1 MAVGSIT
8 KDKIDRAVGRGRKR
22 SPNRHAGDNGNG
34 KAELGQ
40 LKPLRP
46 GQRHRGRKAR
56 KVKVVTSFTEA
67 PEVENRA
74 DKIIGADV
82 WRLRSLA
89 QEKILYLYSS
99 AERISGCM
107 DGIVRAG
114 RYPRIFR
121 YKPALKY
128 EFLILV
134 AKPRWDRATDED
146 KTRIAY
152 HALRHCGLDVN
163 GRQRTEPHD
172 HEGFYSEVEFFG
184 VRSPEV
190 RKITEQLEL
199 FEPLHKRGK
208 ED

>member
-1 MAVGSIT
+1 MAAGSIT
-8 KDKIDRAVGRGRKR
+8 KDKIDRAIGRKGRAR
-22 SPNRHAGDNGNG
+22 SGSNGHSNG
-34 KAELGQ
+34 KTELKDT
-40 LKPLRP
+40 KPLRP
-46 GQRHRGRKAR
+46 GQRHRGRRTRKIKA
-56 KVKVVTSFTEA
+56 VTSYSEA
-67 PEVENRA
+67 PELENRA

-89 QEKILYLYSS
+89 QEKILYLRSS

-114 RYPRIFR
+114 RYPRLFR
-121 YKPALKY
+121 YKPGLKF
-128 EFLILV
+128 EFLIVV
-134 AKPRWDRATDED
+134 AGPRWDRATDED

-152 HALRHCGLDVN
+152 HALRHCGMDVN

-190 RKITEQLEL
+190 KKITEQLEL
-199 FEPLHKRGK
+199 FERLHKRGK